1 MATRYPAQFF
11 DGQTAASRDVAVELL
26 VDAIIITDD
35 RKQIAR
41 WTYSGLDAATPV
53 RSGQPLRLK
62 HKINPTS
69 RLIVP
74 AGFSETQI
82 LSRAPHLKGGFD
94 PASALKFTAVVASGL
109 ILFAATGYALLN
121 LAPQKV
127 AAVMPAE
134 WRDRLADQA
143 ERTFIKDAKQCTD
156 AAGTRALSAL
166 AGRVAAASSDTPDFS
181 VRVFDMPFIN
191 AFALPGGRIVVTGK
205 LIKAA
210 DSPEEVAGV
219 IAHEL
224 GHTAHLHPEASLI
237 RAIGLQLLVNVAT
250 GGTSNDTLGGFAGL
264 LAILQYSRN
273 AEREADDYAVSLMTK
288 GAIDP
293 KGLRHFFEKLSKKEW
308 KLLTGNLE
316 TLSDMLSTHP
326 GTQERIEFIKPL
338 PPGKAKQVIPD
349 GIWKQLKK
357 ICS

>member
-1 MATRYPAQFF
+1 MATRYPAQYF

-26 VDAIIITDD
+26 VDATIISDD
-35 RKQIAR
+35 GQHIAR
-41 WTYSGLDAATPV
+41 WGYGGMEAANPV
-53 RSGQPLRLK
+53 RAGQPLRLK
-62 HKINPTS
+62 HQISPTS

-74 AGFSETQI
+74 SGSAASLI
-82 LSRAPHLKGGFD
+82 LERAPHLHGGFN
-94 PASALKFTAVVASGL
+94 PASALKFAAITAAGL
-109 ILFAATGYALLN
+109 FLFATLGYALLN

-127 AAVMPAE
+127 AALMPAE
-134 WRDRLADQA
+134 WRERLADQA
-143 ERTFIKDAKQCTD
+143 ERTFIKDAKQCTN
-156 AAGTRALSAL
+156 AAGTRALSDI
-166 AGRVAAASSDTPDFS
+166 AGRVAAASPDAPDFS

-191 AFALPGGRIVVTGK
+191 AFALPGGRVVLTGR

-224 GHTAHLHPEASLI
+224 GHTAYLHPEASLI
-237 RAIGLQLLVNVAT
+237 RAIGIQLLLNVAT
-250 GGTSNDTLGGFAGL
+250 GGSSGDTLGGLAGL
-264 LAILQYSRN
+264 LTILQYSRN
-273 AEREADDYAVSLMTK
+273 AEREADDYAVNLMTK

-308 KLLTGNLE
+308 KILTGNLE

-326 GTQERIEFIKPL
+326 GTKERIEFIKPL
-338 PPGKAKQVIPD
+338 PPGTARPVVPD
-349 GIWKQLKK
+349 ETWKQLKK